1 MSIIDKTYSRKK
13 QLAIN
18 LISQIIAYVVSI
30 GVSFFITPY
39 ITAKLGKDVYGFVG
53 MAYQVTSYITIFTIS
68 LNGMLNIFVSTKYHQ
83 GKMKDAAELFNSILE
98 IDVIAAAI
106 LSVGLGLVVVF
117 LQFLL
122 DVPAGSLGDIKFLWG
137 LIFGTFV
144 LNLAIGP
151 FSAGTYIKNRL
162 DLTGIWS
169 IEGNLMRGVLLM
181 ALYFLLPA
189 KVWYIG
195 FASFVS
201 GIFLNIMNISTF
213 RRLVPEIRIHWA
225 KISWRAVKELF
236 LVGIWNAVG
245 QLNYVL
251 NNGLDLLIANI
262 ALNALEMGYLS
273 YAQTVPIQIVSLL
286 TTIQSSFAP
295 DLTKSYAKG
304 ETDRFIEDIES
315 AIKICGFLG
324 SVPILGF
331 IVFGRDFYHLWL
343 PTLTHAEV
351 IKINILSCLILL
363 PNVFGVYISPL
374 NNVNS
379 ITRNIKIPAI
389 VSFGI
394 GIANV
399 IVELILVN
407 TTNLGVY
414 AIEIVTAVLLTAQ
427 TLIFLPLYAA
437 WNLKVKWSTFYKPLR
452 RGMAATAAVLAIY
465 AGIYRAVHING
476 WFSLIAVCL
485 VAGIIGYIVNYF
497 VILDS
502 ADKLLVRQKIRAKL
516 HRS

>member
-1 MSIIDKTYSRKK
+1 MSIIDRTYGKKK

-18 LISQIIAYVVSI
+18 LISQIIAYAVSI
-30 GVSFFITPY
+30 GVSFVITPY

-68 LNGMLNIFVSTKYHQ
+68 LNGMLNIFVSTRYHQ
-83 GKMKDAAELFNSILE
+83 GKIEDAAELFHSVLE
-98 IDVIAAAI
+98 IDVIAAVI
-106 LSVGLGLVVVF
+106 LSIGLGFVVVF
-117 LQFLL
+117 LQFIL
-122 DVPAGSLGDIKFLWG
+122 DVPAGSLRDIKLLWG
-137 LIFGTFV
+137 FIFGTFV

-151 FSAGTYIKNRL
+151 FSVGTYIKNRL
-162 DLTGIWS
+162 DLTGIWN
-169 IEGNLMRGVLLM
+169 IEANLMRGAILM
-181 ALYFLLPA
+181 AFYFLLPA

-201 GIFLNIMNISTF
+201 GILLNIMNISSF
-213 RRLVPEIRIHWA
+213 GKLVPEIGVHLA
-225 KISWRAVKELF
+225 KISWKVVKELF

-251 NNGLDLLIANI
+251 NNGLDLLIANV

-286 TTIQSSFAP
+286 TTIESSFAP

-304 ETDRFIEDIES
+304 EIDQFITYVRS

-351 IKINILSCLILL
+351 VKINILSVLILL
-363 PNVFGVYISPL
+363 PTVFNVYISPL

-389 VSFGI
+389 VSFVI
-394 GIANV
+394 GVVNIV
-399 IVELILVN
+399 VELILVH
-407 TTNLGVY
+407 TTNLGIY

-427 TLIFLPLYAA
+427 VLVFLPLYAA
-437 WNLKVKWSTFYKPLR
+437 WNLKVSWDTFYKPLG
-452 RGMAATAAVLAIY
+452 RGMAATAAVLVIFL
-465 AGIYRAVHING
+465 GIHRLVNIDG
-476 WFSLIAVCL
+476 WLALILVCL
-485 VAGIIGYIVNYF
+485 AAAVVGYAVNYF
-497 VILDS
+497 LILDS
-502 ADKLLVRQKIRAKL
+502 EDKKFVRSKLTAKL